1 MPDDEHP
8 DRPLLALK
16 DLEQETSSAFWTGI
30 RCRIYRRTAASQVVS
45 FSWQLP
51 KTVLVELGRMFG
63 ELVKS
68 IGS

>member
-1 MPDDEHP
+1 MPEDEQP
-8 DRPLLALK
+8 DEPILALK
-16 DLEQETSSAFWTGI
+16 DLEHETSSMFLTGVRRKI
-30 RCRIYRRTAASQVVS
+30 HRRTTASQIVS

-68 IGS
+68 IGD